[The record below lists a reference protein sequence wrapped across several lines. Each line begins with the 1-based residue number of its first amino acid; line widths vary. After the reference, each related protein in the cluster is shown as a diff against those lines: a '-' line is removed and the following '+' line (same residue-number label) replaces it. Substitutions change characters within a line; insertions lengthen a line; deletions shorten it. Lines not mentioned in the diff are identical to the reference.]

1 MSMLAEPRRKQK
13 WMLNPRGKDWSN
25 DTNKFGQRML
35 EKMGWTTGKGLG
47 INEQGITQHVKVKVK
62 NDTVGIGFKNEQDE
76 AWTEHQKAFDSFL
89 NLLQENQD
97 SNLIKKT
104 NTENSVVSTQSL
116 ELKSKQSRARVHYQK
131 FTRGK
136 DVKKYSAKDLADI
149 LGGRHILNKESKVE
163 ELHENDTNI
172 TNTAHVENITG
183 GTVTINRGSITDY
196 LKKKTSHFLKDKENN
211 TSCMDVSDNET
222 EQYRGFGFVS
232 KSPNHKQTNKSKLE
246 CNYTFDNPALDL
258 HSSDD
263 VLEETTKC
271 LNKRKGESLIE
282 NDIQNLGYEQ
292 NFAKKI
298 KIDSNDKNCKEGFI
312 NMALDLDTDVNES
325 HVTNKFEV
333 SRVKLGLTNDAL
345 DLTDEIHEKKRVT
358 FNNHVEYSTDSSKKK
373 KHTGTL
379 DKFEVDSKKRKK
391 KQKQFVNTNLSNKI
405 GFINEALDINLMS
418 QELKDNKV
426 NECKS
431 KKNKKQKQRRIS
443 NLETIEETSEEAG
456 INNSKE
462 VENSDK
468 NLDANL
474 TNEESAY
481 KENNIDIKK
490 KKNKSKNKT
499 QEIITVTDDIDDT
512 ISYIPE
518 NINYSQKKEKIK
530 KKKKH
535 IAMGNDVTCEEIT
548 EKTRCKKKITKKHRH
563 EENITNVPLDENK
576 DLVVEK
582 TVVDDKS
589 TEQSKHK
596 RTHNKKH
603 IDEDLECELEDRK
616 NKEVS
621 YEKIQDNDERVKVK
635 AKIKHDKISQK
646 AFDDTNKN
654 DSTITEKNVSDIEM
668 QLKDVEHSNINP
680 KENMTVTNNRNFC
693 IESQKLSKRMLKLFF
708 ELNYISDFPGSNI
721 NKMKGYGA
729 NIIQ

>member
-1 MSMLAEPRRKQK
+1 MAMLAEPRRKQK

-47 INEQGITQHVKVKVK
+47 INEQGTTQHVKVKVK

-104 NTENSVVSTQSL
+104 NTENSVTSTQSL

-149 LGGRHILNKESKVE
+149 LGSRHILNKENKVE
-163 ELHENDTNI
+163 GLQENDANI
-172 TNTAHVENITG
+172 TNAAHVENITG

-196 LKKKTSHFLKDKENN
+196 FKKKTSHFLKDKENN
-211 TSCMDVSDNET
+211 TSYMDVSDNET

-258 HSSDD
+258 HNSDD

-271 LNKRKGESLIE
+271 MNKRKGESSIE

-292 NFAKKI
+292 NFTKKI
-298 KIDSNDKNCKEGFI
+298 KIDTNDKHCKEGFI

-391 KQKQFVNTNLSNKI
+391 KQKQFVDVNLSNKI
-405 GFINEALDINLMS
+405 GFINEALDINSMS

-456 INNSKE
+456 TNNSRE

-474 TNEESAY
+474 TNEESTY
-481 KENNIDIKK
+481 EENNIDIKK
-490 KKNKSKNKT
+490 KKRKSKNKT
-499 QEIITVTDDIDDT
+499 QETIIVTDDIDDT
-512 ISYIPE
+512 ITYIPE
-518 NINYSQKKEKIK
+518 NVNCSQKKEKK
-530 KKKKH
+530 KKSKR
-535 IAMGNDVTCEEIT
+535 IAMGDDVTCEEIT
-548 EKTRCKKKITKKHRH
+548 EKTRCKKKFTKKHEH
-563 EENITNVPLDENK
+563 EENVTNVPLDENEEH
-576 DLVVEK
+576 VVIEE
-582 TVVDDKS
+582 TIVDDKS
-589 TEQSKHK
+589 TEKSKHK
-596 RTHNKKH
+596 RTRNKKH
-603 IDEDLECELEDRK
+603 INEDLECELEDSK
-616 NKEVS
+616 NKEVPCT
-621 YEKIQDNDERVKVK
+621 KIQDNDERVKVK
-635 AKIKHDKISQK
+635 AKVKNDKINQN

-654 DSTITEKNVSDIEM
+654 DRTVEKNVNDIEM
-668 QLKDVEHSNINP
+668 QLQDVEHSKINP
-680 KENMTVTNNRNFC
+680 EENMTVTKNRNFS
-693 IESQKLSKRMLKLFF
+693 IENPKMSKRILKLFF
-708 ELNYISDFPGSNI
+708 DLDYISDFPGSNI
-721 NKMKGYGA
+721 NKIKGYGA
-729 NIIQ
+729 DITQ